1 MQQGLKTAV
10 EVPCTLAVK
19 VNNLW
24 SSLKMLAHHG
34 NLACKSD
41 LQVQPHTQELPRP
54 AGSHAILTGA
64 LRLPS
69 SLLVHTGFSIAA

>member
-1 MQQGLKTAV
+1 MSQHSPGAVPYPRRVVAMQQGLKTAV

-41 LQVQPHTQELPRP
+41 LQV
-54 AGSHAILTGA
+54 
-64 LRLPS
+64 
-69 SLLVHTGFSIAA
+69 

>member
-41 LQVQPHTQELPRP
+41 LQV
-54 AGSHAILTGA
+54 
-64 LRLPS
+64 
-69 SLLVHTGFSIAA
+69 